1 MDSGYLAP
9 GDTLEDE
16 YDIRRDLLP
25 EEVIGIIDQLMC
37 HEVSMLLSFV
47 ALGLMKV
54 RWRGILDI
62 LCHRQYLPVYTLIVY
77 WNLNRRISKLLGL
90 MVLPVAIRKSLW
102 DIRL

>member
-16 YDIRRDLLP
+16 YDVRRDLLP

-37 HEVSMLLSFV
+37 HEVSMLFPFL
-47 ALGLMKV
+47 ALGLMRG

-62 LCHRQYLPVYTLIVY
+62 LCHRRYSPVYILIVY
-77 WNLNRRISKLLGL
+77 WNRNRRISKLLGL
-90 MVLPVAIRKSLW
+90 MASLVAIKKSLW